1 MLIKSW
7 KIQKIHNKIE
17 INKKFNIVLTN
28 PMQINKIKLCQIKI
42 NKLNRIMNKI
52 KLIVKTILHKKIM
65 INYQTLIKLN

>member
-1 MLIKSW
+1 MLIKNS
-7 KIQKIHNKIE
+7 KIQKSHNKIQ

-52 KLIVKTILHKKIM
+52 KLTIKTI
-65 INYQTLIKLN
+65 

>member
-1 MLIKSW
+1 
-7 KIQKIHNKIE
+7 
-17 INKKFNIVLTN
+17 
-28 PMQINKIKLCQIKI
+28 MQINKIKLCQIKI